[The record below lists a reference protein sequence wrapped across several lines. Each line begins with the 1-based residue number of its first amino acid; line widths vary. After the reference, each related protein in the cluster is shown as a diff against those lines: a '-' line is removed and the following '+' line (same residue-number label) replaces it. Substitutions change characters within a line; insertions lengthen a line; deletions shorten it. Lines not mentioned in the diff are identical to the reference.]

1 VCPSCLDGGAQGG
14 APYGANTC
22 LLEGEVGERVG
33 LSADNSLVRALR
45 REDLEVLLSRARAV
59 LYARFMQT
67 EEESAPIG
75 SSSHGGEA
83 TARSPHR

>member
-1 VCPSCLDGGAQGG
+1 MPKLSGRWGAGGRSLRSEHLFARG
-14 APYGANTC
+14 
-22 LLEGEVGERVG
+22 EEVGERSRLG
-33 LSADNSLVRALR
+33 ADNSLVRALR

-67 EEESAPIG
+67 EEESALIG